1 MAQAKYSLSVIIPVY
16 NEEDNVVPLYERL
29 AAALSALELPL
40 VELVFVNDGSAD
52 HTAERIQKLPQTET
66 LHVNFIELS
75 RNFGHQVAVTAGLDN
90 CDGRYVAIIDADLQD
105 PPELIPEMLSKIKE
119 GHDVVYARRKV
130 RKGESWLKKATAKM
144 FYRILSSITSIDIPL
159 DTGDFRVVTK
169 RVVDVLKQMPERE
182 KFLRGQIAWMGFSQT
197 YIEYER
203 DQRLS
208 GDTGYTWRK
217 MLRFALDGI
226 TSFSNFPL
234 KVATISGFVMSFVS
248 FLLMLYALYSRF
260 VLKVYEPGWTSLML
274 SVLFIGGIQ
283 LVSIGIIGEYI
294 GRISNNVKQ
303 RPLYLIK
310 EKTNQ
315 DTEA

>member
-1 MAQAKYSLSVIIPVY
+1 MAQAKYFLSVIIPVY

-29 AAALSALELPL
+29 EAALSALELPL
-40 VELVFVNDGSAD
+40 VELVFVNDGSTD

-66 LHVNFIELS
+66 LHVNFLELS

-169 RVVDVLKQMPERE
+169 RVVEVLKQMPERE